1 MAAACCVVEKWRP
14 FGWIWTSS
22 AKNKEHHFGFFSELK
37 ISLPNTPKRGV
48 QVRRLTSQSE
58 KPRWLDCWV
67 KDGLIDM
74 RS

>member
-48 QVRRLTSQSE
+48 QVKRLTS
-58 KPRWLDCWV
+58 
-67 KDGLIDM
+67 
-74 RS
+74 